1 MQVFE
6 YVSDDNRYGIRIPEN
21 LINKAILI
29 CNSSKK
35 ETGGILVGYYSSD
48 QKWANIINVTNPPR
62 DSKHGFFTFFRG
74 IHGLKELLDY
84 EWKNNGCFYIGEWH
98 YHPKALPQPSQKDIG
113 QMIIFSKD
121 YELKCPEPILLI
133 IGGHKSSGWSY
144 SLNII
149 VQNEVLKLDSLS
161 K

>member
-1 MQVFE
+1 MQVFD
-6 YVSDDNRYGIRIPEN
+6 YVSDNNRFGIRIPED

-35 ETGGILVGYYSSD
+35 ETGGILIGDYSSD
-48 QKWANIINVTNPPR
+48 QRWANIKDATNPPK
-62 DSKHGFFTFFRG
+62 DSKYGFSTFFRG

-84 EWKNNGCFYIGEWH
+84 EWKNNGCYYIGEWH
-98 YHPKALPQPSQKDIG
+98 YHPKVLPHPSPKDIR
-113 QMIIFSKD
+113 QMILFSKD

-133 IGGHKSSGWSY
+133 IGGDKSFGWSY

-149 VQNEVLKLDSLS
+149 VQNEVINLK
-161 K
+161 KI